1 MVDDVIRQNTVLVV
15 VVAFKIDKVSN
26 FINLKNL
33 ETSSGQIL
41 IHCATVNKE
50 KMLEE
55 RKIKHIKNETQQV
68 AINKSSQIHLFTR

>member
-68 AINKSSQIHLFTR
+68 AINHEKLPN

>member
-33 ETSSGQIL
+33 KTSSGQIL
-41 IHCATVNKE
+41 IHCATVNK
-50 KMLEE
+50 KKNAG
-55 RKIKHIKNETQQV
+55 RKKNKAHQKRNAT
-68 AINKSSQIHLFTR
+68 SSYK